1 MDKTYKGKVDASDN
15 GPMNQ
20 PMFLILLHF
29 TMLDKLRMRIL
40 ISVKTKMGAWNE
52 LIESQKNKEDSTYW
66 K

>member
-40 ISVKTKMGAWNE
+40 ISVKTKMGA
-52 LIESQKNKEDSTYW
+52 
-66 K
+66 